1 MSHHVPLLS
10 RSLVCLC
17 AVVVNVLEKWARH
30 RTTDDAEDNVA
41 QWGSF
46 VIEKLVTEDTR
57 ARWLAAGAEG
67 VLRGI
72 AAGTSNAS
80 KTAKILARSALKDGL
95 GLWA

>member
-1 MSHHVPLLS
+1 MVG
-10 RSLVCLC
+10 
-17 AVVVNVLEKWARH
+17 VLEKWAQH
-30 RTTDDAEDNVA
+30 RSTDWADDNVA
-41 QWGSF
+41 QYGSEA
-46 VIEKLVTEDTR
+46 IWWLVPKDTR
-57 ARWLAAGAEG
+57 APWLAAGAEG